1 MKKLILFLSVVV
13 LLVSC
18 GRHQTRGFAIVVDPE
33 SYAQAQTEIDQYQQ
47 VVESR
52 GLKPVLVIDRWGV
65 PDSIRACLMSL
76 YQDKRNPIEGCV
88 FIGDIPVAKVRD
100 AQFLTSAFKMD
111 QGGRFPMSEY
121 CVSTDRYYD
130 SFDLEWDF
138 ICRDSARSEYFYYTL
153 RSDCQQKLR
162 PSIYSA
168 RIFPRTNQLGEKYEK
183 LRRYMRRVNEAAGRE
198 NKLDQVFYFG
208 GHGNVSDSYDAR
220 MDEKVEMYDQ
230 MPWLKKGGS
239 LKFLDFRRDNV
250 VKPRLM
256 NELRRGEL
264 DYALLHHHGSEE
276 EQLLSGYPVTSSLPT
291 SLDNARRYVRS
302 LARSGKRRGRS
313 FEDIKASAASYLRS
327 EVPVSWIKEAE
338 DPEIM
343 AKDQAADYAQ
353 DLHVAEFKDF
363 APQVFL
369 VSLDACYNGSFHM
382 DESIQEAYLFGPGS
396 GTLLALANTVNSIQ
410 DRWINRYSGMIGL
423 GMRVG
428 YLAMLNVT
436 LETHLFGDPT
446 YCFTPSGDCGFDV
459 NAAMNNTSPRF
470 WRKQL
475 DNCYP
480 AVQALAV
487 YELAERCEGNYSDLL
502 MDIFKSSPYGMVR
515 LAALLELTN
524 YRDDNLTAAVAA
536 GMDDNYE
543 LLQRFA
549 VILSGRIGEG
559 CLVEPLMRL
568 YCQNTLPE
576 RVEFDLGANALRC
589 YDSALLLPAFRKA
602 LAETDCYRNPDSIAA
617 VKEESLTYYSTSMSE
632 DFRQTAFDRS
642 LTVKARLS
650 DILSL
655 RNYNVHSLVPEML
668 DYLSEPSDDVQIQ
681 QAMWETLGWFDLSYQ
696 APGIAAKAQSVMNDS
711 RFDVC
716 VRKEAEKTWNR
727 VK

>member
-1 MKKLILFLSVVV
+1 MKKLFLILTAAAMLA
-13 LLVSC
+13 SC
-18 GRHQTRGFAIVVDPE
+18 GRQQTPGFAIVIDAE
-33 SYAQAQTEIDQYQQ
+33 SYAQAQGEIDRYQQ
-47 VVESR
+47 VVENR

-65 PDSIRACLMSL
+65 PDSIRACLKQL
-76 YQDKRNPIEGCV
+76 WQDRHHPIEGCV

-111 QGGRFPMSEY
+111 QDGRFPMSEY
-121 CVSTDRYYD
+121 CVSTDRFYD

-138 ICRDSARSEYFYYTL
+138 ICQDSARSEYFYYTL
-153 RSDCQQKLR
+153 RTDCPQRLR

-168 RIFPRTNQLGEKYEK
+168 RIFPRTNQLGEKYGK
-183 LRRYMRRVNEAAGRE
+183 LRRYMQRVNEAADRE
-198 NKLDQVFYFG
+198 NRLDQVFYFG

-230 MPWLKKGGS
+230 FPWLRSGGS

-256 NELRRGEL
+256 NELRRKDL

-276 EQLLSGYPVTSSLPT
+276 EQLLSGYPVTGSLPT
-291 SLDNARRYVRS
+291 AIDNARRYVHS
-302 LARSGKRRGRS
+302 LARSGKKRGRS
-313 FEDIKASAASYLRS
+313 LAEIKTAAASYLRS
-327 EVPVSWIKEAE
+327 EVPDSWIKEA
-338 DPEIM
+338 DSPEII

-363 APQVFL
+363 APQALL
-369 VSLDACYNGSFHM
+369 VSLDACYNGSFHV

-396 GTLLALANTVNSIQ
+396 GTLLAVANTVNSIQ
-410 DRWINRYSGMIGL
+410 DRWINRHAGMVGL

-428 YLAMLNVT
+428 YMAMLNVT

-459 NAAMNNTSPRF
+459 NTAMTNDSPRF

-487 YELAERCEGNYSDLL
+487 YKLAERCEGNYSDLL
-502 MDIFKSSPYGMVR
+502 FEKFSTSPYGMVR
-515 LAALLELTN
+515 LAALLELAN

-536 GMDDNYE
+536 GLSDNYE

-549 VILSGRIGEG
+549 VILSGRIGED

-589 YDSALLLPAFRKA
+589 YDSASLLPAFSKA
-602 LAETDCYRNPDSIAA
+602 LALTDCYRNPDSIAT
-617 VKEESLTYYSTSMSE
+617 VKKESLTYYSTSMSE
-632 DFRQTAFDRS
+632 DFRQNAFNQS
-642 LTVKARLS
+642 LSVKARLS

-655 RNYNVHSLVPEML
+655 RNYNVHFLVPEML
-668 DYLSEPSDDVQIQ
+668 AYLSEPSDDVKIQ

-696 APGIAAKAQSVMNDS
+696 APVIAAKAQAVMNDT
-711 RFDVC
+711 RFDER
-716 VRKEAEKTWNR
+716 VRREAERTWNR
-727 VK
+727 VR